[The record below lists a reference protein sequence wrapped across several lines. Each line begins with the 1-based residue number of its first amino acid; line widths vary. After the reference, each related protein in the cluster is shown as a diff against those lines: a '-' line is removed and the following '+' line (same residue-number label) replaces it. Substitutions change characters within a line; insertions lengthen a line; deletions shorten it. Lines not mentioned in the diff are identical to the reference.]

1 MLLQRIYRKQIEF
14 MAKIQIRVNDVRLS
28 LRKEQTLKEC
38 LAEKLR
44 IKKNLLQNVQ
54 VLHRGIDAR
63 RKNNICLLYHV
74 TVEIDVTGSLQK
86 SLLNRPGVTV
96 FAPAEPESPA

>member
-1 MLLQRIYRKQIEF
+1 

-63 RKNNICLLYHV
+63 RKI
-74 TVEIDVTGSLQK
+74 ISAF
-86 SLLNRPGVTV
+86 SIM
-96 FAPAEPESPA
+96 